1 MAKKPTKKNKT
12 RTSGNQ
18 HQKKKRKLKP
28 NVRRKTAKGKKFLS
42 PKLKVLLAILG
53 AASLALISNTITT
66 NKNTYTVAKVQDM
79 EDDEFE
85 DSIPLYSNGE
95 LLSTIE
101 DNQFVIVNTDAD
113 VEKGSYEIMTIGPD
127 GELITGVTDSE
138 YVDVAHGLKLKADD
152 DRLKYSYKV
161 TGTEVVNL
169 RNSTVLDTSSKIGT
183 VKEGEYVIGG
193 DRIVSKDNDFMW
205 VPVIYIDEEG
215 NLAKAY
221 MCQDY
226 LEMVDEISLVDES
239 RVAKTMKVNTERHN
253 GVDLHLRSETVIDDS
268 TIVTNIPNGSI
279 VTKLPE
285 ADKNDGS
292 YKWSKIEY
300 IDPDGNTYEGWV
312 VNGFLEDVE
321 LIKMRVDTSKD
332 GKINLNV
339 RKEPSISSDKVASIE
354 HDTKIEIP
362 QDYIDQRI
370 HEDESGKDWVR
381 IELSDGTHGY
391 VDYSYLQREKAKDE
405 KSIEAEGVISQDEL
419 EDIFDRMSVRSTGN
433 VVGIDT
439 TSYTPDKLRDVLKSK
454 DAIPSTV
461 YYWGEDEYDTSDL
474 AGKVD
479 FVMIRVGA
487 RGWGEAGNMVD
498 CGDDYKKYAEV
509 CEECKVPY
517 GFYYYSTALTK
528 EEADQEIEYCKHAIN
543 SLDSRKYNLLPLTA
557 DFETHIKRQNGE
569 IVEQSRL
576 IGHDVT
582 EVASYW
588 ANTAEKDFGK
598 IMIYTSAR
606 NMTPGNYEYIINLQ
620 ELNKQVL
627 SGKPKFWIAGLRYPD
642 DYTQIQGHEYLDPL
656 RDDMALVMTQTIL
669 DSDNDNTGLPRTDI
683 DIIKEKDFIELL
695 KNRRK
700 ELIHDYTQTGSR
712 GANEAVASIENIKNS
727 DHLI

>member
-169 RNSTVLDTSSKIGT
+169 RKSTVLDTSSKIGT

-193 DRIVSKDNDFMW
+193 DRVVSKDNDFMW

-339 RKEPSISSDKVASIE
+339 RKEPSISSKKVASIE

-362 QDYIDQRI
+362 QDYIDQRV
-370 HEDESGKDWVR
+370 HEDESGRDWVR

-461 YYWGEDEYDTSDL
+461 YYWGEDEYDTGDL

-479 FVMIRVGA
+479 YVMIRVGA

-528 EEADQEIEYCKHAIN
+528 EEADQEIEYCKRAIN

-557 DFETHIKRQNGE
+557 DFETHIERKNGE
-569 IVEQSRL
+569 IVAQSRL

-606 NMTPGNYEYIINLQ
+606 NMTPENYEYIINLQ

-683 DIIKEKDFIELL
+683 DIIKEEDFIELL

-712 GANEAVASIENIKNS
+712 GANEAVASIENINNS